1 MNILGSGNSQ
11 NNQFK
16 LTLREKDVLELM
28 RDGKTNSEIAD
39 KLFVSAHTTKAH
51 IGNIFL
57 KMGVH
62 DRTEAVVQAL
72 KHKIINFE

>member
-1 MNILGSGNSQ
+1 MNILGQEYNP

-16 LTLREKDVLELM
+16 LTIREIDVLELM
-28 RDGKTNSEIAD
+28 RDGKTNSEIAEE
-39 KLFVSAHTTKAH
+39 LFVSSHTTKAH
-51 IGNIFL
+51 IGNIFM

-72 KHKIINFE
+72 KYKIIEFE

>member
-1 MNILGSGNSQ
+1 MDILGQENAG

-16 LTLREKDVLELM
+16 LTLRERDVLELM

-51 IGNIFL
+51 IGNIFM

-72 KHKIINFE
+72 KHKIIEFD